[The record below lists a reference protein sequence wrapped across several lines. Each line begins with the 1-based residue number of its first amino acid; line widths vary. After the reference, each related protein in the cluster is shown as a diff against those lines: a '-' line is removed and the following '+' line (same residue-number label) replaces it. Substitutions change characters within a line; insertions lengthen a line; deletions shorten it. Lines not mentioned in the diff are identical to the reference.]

1 MALAFAASR
10 MSGQRLF
17 TPATKVCKAASGAP
31 SLPEVKTNPAG
42 TFGSLTMAV
51 TYWTLVLVGDNQTRR
66 GTVLLLLQ
74 SFQFF
79 FGRKSTL
86 PPVVQRMVVMSLC
99 DFGHR

>member
-17 TPATKVCKAASGAP
+17 TPATNCCSAASGAP
-31 SLPEVKTNPAG
+31 SEPPVRMKPAG

-51 TYWTLVLVGDNQTRR
+51 TYWTLVLVGDNHTRR

-74 SFQFF
+74 SFQFCL
-79 FGRKSTL
+79 GRERTF
-86 PPVVQRMVVMSLC
+86 PRVVQRMVVMSLSG
-99 DFGHR
+99 FGH